1 MRTWPFVPGMP
12 VFPHLEERAFL
23 FVVGIILP
31 LASCT
36 AAAPARVHE
45 DSARIVSLLPSA
57 TDVLLQLGAGDRVV
71 ARTDYDTAAVL
82 HAIPSLG
89 RTLSPSAESILRL
102 DPDLVILSAFTQES
116 SALGEIIGRYGAQVL
131 IPEVRSVADIQRLI
145 DTLGVLV
152 NRRDAARALNDT
164 IARRLREL
172 AAKAATRPPTVV
184 YLIWHAPPMIAG
196 PGTYIDELIRIAG
209 GSNIGSDLGSPW
221 PQVSLE
227 YLLQENPDF
236 IVVPGSPG
244 FSAATLE
251 QSAKWRTL
259 AAVRAGRVIEVDG
272 DLFNRPGTQVVQAAR
287 VLVDALR
294 SRTATQ

>member
-1 MRTWPFVPGMP
+1 MRTWPFVPGLP
-12 VFPHLEERAFL
+12 VFPRLEERAFL
-23 FVVGIILP
+23 FIVGIILP

-45 DSARIVSLLPSA
+45 GSARIVSLLPSA

-82 HAIPSLG
+82 RAIPSLG
-89 RTLSPSAESILRL
+89 RTLAPSAESILRL
-102 DPDLVILSAFTQES
+102 DPDLIILSAFTSES
-116 SALGEIIGRYGAQVL
+116 YALAKIVGRYGAQVL
-131 IPEVRSVADIQRLI
+131 VPEVRSVADIRRLI

-152 NRRDAARALNDT
+152 NQRVAARALNDT
-164 IARRLREL
+164 IAARLQAL
-172 AAKAATRPPTVV
+172 AAKPSARPPTVA
-184 YLIWHAPPMIAG
+184 YLVWHAPPMVAG

-227 YLLQENPDF
+227 YLLQRNPDF
-236 IVVPGSPG
+236 IVVPASPG

-251 QSAKWRTL
+251 RAGKWRALT
-259 AAVRAGRVIEVDG
+259 AVRAGRVIEVDG

-294 SRTATQ
+294 SRKAQ